1 MNKNNKKT
9 MRITT
14 LLFTTFALASMISF
28 TSCDTDETQT
38 VATFSNLTMSD
49 EFDVEG
55 APNSDIWSFETGT
68 GTDGWGN
75 KELQYYTDRPE
86 NVTVQNGLL
95 VITALKEEYNGAS
108 YTSARLITKGKFKQ
122 AYGRFEARIK
132 VPGGSGLWPAFWLL
146 GENFDVDGWPQCGE
160 IDIMEYRRQEPTKV
174 SGSVHGPG
182 YSGETDPQGQVTKS
196 YDLGNNRYDAG
207 FHVFGIE
214 WGPEYI
220 NYYID
225 DVLYNQITPSDIE
238 VTPADVVYTLNDAVE
253 AVEATEESPAVEAVE
268 ATDVTGD
275 WVFNKPFYIII
286 NLAVGG
292 NFPGNP
298 DDGETFPQNML
309 VDYVRVYNQ

>member
-28 TSCDTDETQT
+28 TSCDTNETQT

-75 KELQYYTDRPE
+75 NELQYYTDRPE

-292 NFPGNP
+292 DFPGNP

>member
-28 TSCDTDETQT
+28 KSCDTDETQT

-174 SGSVHGPG
+174 SGSIHGPG